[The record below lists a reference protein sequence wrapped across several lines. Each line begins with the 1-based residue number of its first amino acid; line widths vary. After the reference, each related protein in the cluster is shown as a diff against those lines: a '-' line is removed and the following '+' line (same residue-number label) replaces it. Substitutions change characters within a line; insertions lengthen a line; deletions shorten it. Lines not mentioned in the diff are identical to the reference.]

1 MRIMLIIPVSK
12 QSVNI
17 GALDSAPACFSCHRA
32 SETQV
37 ELLLKEINVRKSPGH
52 DMIPSNWTEETA
64 SVIARMIIRSRVSL
78 SFIV

>member
-12 QSVNI
+12 QSVNT
-17 GALDSAPACFSCHRA
+17 GALASAPACFSCHRA

-52 DMIPSNWTEETA
+52 DMIPSNWT
-64 SVIARMIIRSRVSL
+64 
-78 SFIV
+78 SFGLKKRHLLLRG

>member
-12 QSVNI
+12 QSVNT
-17 GALDSAPACFSCHRA
+17 GALASAPACFSCHRA

-52 DMIPSNWTEETA
+52 YMIPSNWNEETA
-64 SVIARMIIRSRVSL
+64 SVITRMIIRSRVSL